1 MGIRMCIRESISRI
15 STRWMEPKAFLRSVN
30 AIYSGRLLAFALSK
44 IELSDNICSMIPLI
58 PLRKLFERRDQ
69 ENC

>member
-1 MGIRMCIRESISRI
+1 MCIRESISRI

-44 IELSDNICSMIPLI
+44 IELSDNIIMFHDTINTTEEA
-58 PLRKLFERRDQ
+58 F
-69 ENC
+69 